1 MSRIIKIVED
11 IDCID
16 INQIKSYT
24 YKDGNLI
31 IETENENISFDKK
44 DIPELDV
51 IAPLVVANLRLNH
64 PTKVNVAIDPEE
76 VE

>member
-64 PTKVNVAIDPEE
+64 PTKVNIAIDPEE

>member
-16 INQIKSYT
+16 INQIKSYA

-64 PTKVNVAIDPEE
+64 PTKVNVAIEAEE

>member
-16 INQIKSYT
+16 INQIKSYA